1 MKREAI
7 ALVAAGVCDADTVDV
22 VVREGFGARTAVLGP
37 MEQSDLVGTN
47 LTLDIAEVLY
57 ADLDRTPGPHPYLRD
72 IVAAGKL
79 GMKTGEGLRKWTPAQ
94 ADAVRARACRVSSP
108 SKPKRGKRRGR
119 TRPSAPPPEL
129 SRRLR
134 RVQLSPPTAR
144 RGQRVRR
151 CIALTVPTTAVEDI
165 ESSGAARL
173 IGFGLVA
180 ALTAAR
186 TGLATKKPPGHE
198 TFVAKTPKSK
208 NIIIREGR
216 TCRIRTL
223 SVRRRTLLQ
232 AGLALGASQAIGA
245 PFVIKALGDEP
256 VKIGMVDPL
265 TGVLSALA
273 QSEVDGAKYAEA
285 EINKKGG
292 ILGRQVQLLVEDSA
306 NDVGTGV
313 QKTRKLIDRDQVN
326 AIIGDVNSGI
336 AYAMSQVT
344 NEKKVFH
351 IVAGGH
357 TDPITGTNCKW
368 NVFRV
373 CNTTTMDA
381 EAVTPELVQEVR
393 QEMVLR
399 HARLRLRPHAAGRLR
414 QGAQEGRRHL

>member
-1 MKREAI
+1 M
-7 ALVAAGVCDADTVDV
+7 
-22 VVREGFGARTAVLGP
+22 
-37 MEQSDLVGTN
+37 SN
-47 LTLDIAEVLY
+47 
-57 ADLDRTPGPHPYLRD
+57 
-72 IVAAGKL
+72 
-79 GMKTGEGLRKWTPAQ
+79 
-94 ADAVRARACRVSSP
+94 
-108 SKPKRGKRRGR
+108 
-119 TRPSAPPPEL
+119 
-129 SRRLR
+129 
-134 RVQLSPPTAR
+134 
-144 RGQRVRR
+144 
-151 CIALTVPTTAVEDI
+151 
-165 ESSGAARL
+165 
-173 IGFGLVA
+173 
-180 ALTAAR
+180 
-186 TGLATKKPPGHE
+186 
-198 TFVAKTPKSK
+198 
-208 NIIIREGR
+208 N
-216 TCRIRTL
+216 TL

-245 PFVIKALGDEP
+245 PFVIRALGDEP
-256 VKIGMVDPL
+256 IKIGMVDPL

-273 QSEVDGAKYAEA
+273 QSEVDGARYAEA

-292 ILGRQVQLLVEDSA
+292 ILGRRVQLLVEDSA

-381 EAVTPELVQEVR
+381 EAVTPE
-393 QEMVLR
+393 
-399 HARLRLRPHAAGRLR
+399 
-414 QGAQEGRRHL
+414 